1 MRSPWHDFK
10 LRAGPWVKLQYIPRP
25 SSVFRSGALR
35 FDPFNLSFRERCL
48 TKSLRLPFAPIKHAL
63 LGARGSAGS
72 PPHPQAGMCCS
83 HGPRHYS
90 LTNATILSP
99 SKQAWS
105 SVLGSGVMH
114 LCKPS
119 EQYKHNRGK
128 KAVFHLIAASRKH
141 AGPRRTMHSPAWR
154 WPMLTSQ
161 SWSSS
166 GTKPIE
172 QITIQATLVIPHL
185 NKQN

>member
-1 MRSPWHDFK
+1 MSNKEFMTSFCTNKTRTFGS
-10 LRAGPWVKLQYIPRP
+10 REGPLGVPPPPGPACVALTDQGIILLLTPQFYLHRN
-25 SSVFRSGALR
+25 RRGAQ
-35 FDPFNLSFRERCL
+35 
-48 TKSLRLPFAPIKHAL
+48 SLAVAL
-63 LGARGSAGS
+63 CICVNHRNN
-72 PPHPQAGMCCS
+72 
-83 HGPRHYS
+83 
-90 LTNATILSP
+90 TNTI
-99 SKQAWS
+99 
-105 SVLGSGVMH
+105 G
-114 LCKPS
+114 
-119 EQYKHNRGK
+119 EK

-185 NKQN
+185 HKQN